1 MFTKC
6 VQYFLR
12 IESCSLAAC
21 RVPTCPPFLFLFFRS
36 GNARPR
42 RFKVALVN
50 KINVLVLEIKSIS
63 SCIRTGRA
71 SFTSIYTVSIK
82 TGVWNADCGR
92 RTADCGLRTA
102 DCRLWTADYGLGVK
116 RILRYKTR
124 TKQYG
129 LNIKRGL
136 RTKFSLPTSVDDF
149 YSPVVTNIR

>member
-1 MFTKC
+1 MCTIFPTNRKLQFGCVSCTNMSSVSFSFFQKWKC
-6 VQYFLR
+6 PVLPK
-12 IESCSLAAC
+12 S
-21 RVPTCPPFLFLFFRS
+21 
-36 GNARPR
+36 R

-63 SCIRTGRA
+63 SRIRTGRA

-82 TGVWNADCGR
+82 TGVWNAECGR
-92 RTADCGLRTA
+92 RTADCGLQTA